1 MGGCGMKKVN
11 WWKSKYSDF
20 THKEESEDYVTY
32 YLKPNVELSK
42 MRTCGIITTVEGV
55 GRVVRVVTSSGVAY
69 VLVSPTKLEQMYV
82 GLPDDFFDHS
92 SSYL

>member
-1 MGGCGMKKVN
+1 MKKVN

-20 THKEESEDYVTY
+20 THKEESEEYVTY
-32 YLKPNVELSK
+32 YLKPNVELSN

-55 GRVVRVVTSSGVAY
+55 GRVVRVVTDSGVAY
-69 VLVSPTKLEQMYV
+69 VLVSPTKLEQLYE

-92 SSYL
+92 SGYL

>member
-1 MGGCGMKKVN
+1 MKKVN

-42 MRTCGIITTVEGV
+42 MRTCGIIATAEEV
-55 GRVVRVVTSSGVAY
+55 GSVVRVVTAKGVAY
-69 VLVSPTKLEQMYV
+69 VLVSPTKLEQMYA

-92 SSYL
+92 SGYL